1 LNQTVYGGYMEELI
15 FENAVSEEQKT
26 ENPVP
31 EENKKPKKTLK
42 EELFDWG
49 KTLLFYCFIPL
60 LVFQTFC
67 FMASVPTGSM
77 ETTIPTGAQVVTV
90 RSFGRDN
97 IERGDIVVFDSDELG
112 VVLIK
117 RCIGLPGDKIE
128 FDGTG
133 KVFINGERYREPY
146 VSSKSTFAGTFEV
159 PEDCY
164 FFVGDNRG
172 GSLDARFWENP
183 YIHKDK
189 IKGKALLVLFPLN
202 AFGILE

>member
-1 LNQTVYGGYMEELI
+1 MDEI
-15 FENAVSEEQKT
+15 IIENAVTEEQEN

-31 EENKKPKKTLK
+31 ETEKKPKKTLK
-42 EELFDWG
+42 AELLDWG
-49 KTLLFYCFIPL
+49 KTLLFYCLVPL

-77 ETTIPTGAQVVTV
+77 ETTIPVGAQVVTV
-90 RSFGRDN
+90 RTFNKDN
-97 IERGDIVVFDSDELG
+97 VERGDIVVFDSEELN

-133 KVFINGERYREPY
+133 KVYINGEILREPY
-146 VSSKSTFAGTFEV
+146 VSSGSKFKGSFEV

-164 FFVGDNRG
+164 FFAGDNRG
-172 GSLDARFWENP
+172 GSLDARYWENP
-183 YIHKDK
+183 YIHKDN
-189 IKGKALLVLFPLN
+189 IKGKALFVLFPFSS
-202 AFGILE
+202 FGILE

>member
-1 LNQTVYGGYMEELI
+1 MKHSLFVVT
-15 FENAVSEEQKT
+15 SEEEA

-31 EENKKPKKTLK
+31 EKEEKNKKTFK
-42 EELFDWG
+42 EELVDGG
-49 KTLLFYCFIPL
+49 KTLLFYCLIPL

-77 ETTIPTGAQVVTV
+77 ETTIPTGAQVVTF
-90 RSFGRDN
+90 RTFNKDN
-97 IERGDIVVFDSDELG
+97 IKRGDIVVFDSEELS
-112 VVLIK
+112 VVFIK

-128 FDGTG
+128 FDGSG
-133 KVFINGERYREPY
+133 KVFINGQRYEEDY
-146 VSSKSTFAGTFEV
+146 VSSYSDFEGSFEV

-172 GSLDARFWENP
+172 GSIDARFWDNP

-189 IKGKALLVLFPLN
+189 IKGKAFLVLFPFSS
-202 AFGILE
+202 FGILK

>member
-1 LNQTVYGGYMEELI
+1 MKHSLFVVTSKEE
-15 FENAVSEEQKT
+15 A

-31 EENKKPKKTLK
+31 EKEEKNKKTFK
-42 EELFDWG
+42 EELVDWG
-49 KTLLFYCFIPL
+49 KTLLFYCLIPL

-77 ETTIPTGAQVVTV
+77 ETTIPTGAQVVTF
-90 RSFGRDN
+90 RTFNKDN
-97 IERGDIVVFDSDELG
+97 IKRGDIVVFDSEELS
-112 VVLIK
+112 VVFIK

-128 FDGTG
+128 FDGSG
-133 KVFINGERYREPY
+133 KVFINGQRYEEDY
-146 VSSKSTFAGTFEV
+146 VSSYSDFEGSFEV

-172 GSLDARFWENP
+172 GSIDARFWDNP

-189 IKGKALLVLFPLN
+189 IKGKAFLILFPFSS
-202 AFGILE
+202 FGILE

>member
-1 LNQTVYGGYMEELI
+1 MKHSLFVVT
-15 FENAVSEEQKT
+15 SEEEA

-31 EENKKPKKTLK
+31 EKEEKNKKTFK
-42 EELFDWG
+42 EERVDWG
-49 KTLLFYCFIPL
+49 NTLLFYCLIPL

-77 ETTIPTGAQVVTV
+77 ETTIPTGAQVVTF
-90 RSFGRDN
+90 RTFNKDN
-97 IERGDIVVFDSDELG
+97 IKRGDIVVFDSEELS
-112 VVLIK
+112 VVFIK

-128 FDGTG
+128 FDGSG
-133 KVFINGERYREPY
+133 KVFINGQRYEEDY
-146 VSSKSTFAGTFEV
+146 VSSYSDFEGSFEV

-172 GSLDARFWENP
+172 GSIDARFWDNP

-189 IKGKALLVLFPLN
+189 IKGKAFLVLFPFSS
-202 AFGILE
+202 FGILE

>member
-1 LNQTVYGGYMEELI
+1 MKHSLFVVT
-15 FENAVSEEQKT
+15 SEEEA

-31 EENKKPKKTLK
+31 EKEEKKTFK
-42 EELFDWG
+42 EELVDWG
-49 KTLLFYCFIPL
+49 KTLLFYCLIPL

-77 ETTIPTGAQVVTV
+77 ETTIPTGAQVVTF
-90 RSFGRDN
+90 RTFNKDN
-97 IERGDIVVFDSDELG
+97 IKRGDIVVFDSEELS
-112 VVLIK
+112 VVFIK

-128 FDGTG
+128 FDGSG
-133 KVFINGERYREPY
+133 KVFINGQRYEEDY
-146 VSSKSTFAGTFEV
+146 VSSYSDFEGSFEV

-172 GSLDARFWENP
+172 GSIDARFWDNP

-189 IKGKALLVLFPLN
+189 IKGKAFLVLFPFSS
-202 AFGILE
+202 FGILE

>member
-1 LNQTVYGGYMEELI
+1 MKHSLFVVT
-15 FENAVSEEQKT
+15 SEEEA

-31 EENKKPKKTLK
+31 EKEEKNKKTFK
-42 EELFDWG
+42 EELVDWG
-49 KTLLFYCFIPL
+49 KTLLFYCLIPL

-77 ETTIPTGAQVVTV
+77 ETTIPTGAQVVTF
-90 RSFGRDN
+90 RTFNKDN
-97 IERGDIVVFDSDELG
+97 IKRGDIVVFDSEELS
-112 VVLIK
+112 VVFIK

-128 FDGTG
+128 FDGSG
-133 KVFINGERYREPY
+133 KVFINGQRYEEDY
-146 VSSKSTFAGTFEV
+146 VSSYSDFEGSFEV

-172 GSLDARFWENP
+172 GSIDARFWDNP

-189 IKGKALLVLFPLN
+189 IKGKAFLVLFPFSS
-202 AFGILE
+202 FGILE